1 MKAKLSAVILCVG
14 VILSIVGL
22 KLSFTKYEVSDNIIL
37 TATYLPPSKNRPS
50 VTFQV
55 SANSHTIDLS
65 NKTFIQGTYIQID
78 GGPRIQA
85 RAWKLIN
92 GGHHMSGQLYFSE
105 RLPESTKELRLIIN
119 GFQPENNKGNE
130 WVFQESELFGNTSL
144 Q

>member
-1 MKAKLSAVILCVG
+1 MKAKLSAIILCVG
-14 VILSIVGL
+14 VFLSIVGFN
-22 KLSFTKYEVSDNIIL
+22 SPFTKYETDEKIIIS
-37 TATYLPPSKNRPS
+37 ATYLPPSKRRPG

-55 SANSHTIDLS
+55 SVNSHTIDLS

-78 GGPRIQA
+78 SGPRIQA

-105 RLPESTKELRLIIN
+105 RLPEGTKELRLIIN

-130 WVFQESELFGNTSL
+130 WVFLGSELFGNTSL